1 MSPHS
6 PLRNA
11 QLERWQF
18 QFRTKVLIGL
28 VLSLFGLLTLRLG
41 WLQIVSHGYFHE
53 LAEANRVTLAPLVP
67 QRGLILDRNGLVMAR
82 NESAYT
88 LEITPNQVPNLS
100 QTLDELSQIIS
111 ISSTDRSL
119 FRKLVDETRGIA
131 PVPIRGHLDEKE
143 VARFSVNHYRF
154 PGVDIRMRLTR
165 HYPLEAGSSHL
176 LGYIGRIN
184 EDDEDRLDD
193 LDMLD
198 AYRGTNHI
206 GKVGVEGHYE
216 TLLHGISGAEEIETD
231 AGGRAVRTLSRT
243 EPVAGDDLFL
253 TVDLK
258 LQQVAEE
265 AFGNHRGA
273 LVAIEPATGEIRAF
287 VSLPGFD
294 PNLFVDG
301 IDSTHWNELNNSPWK
316 PLNNRALRGQYPPG
330 STIKPFMA
338 LLALESGKRAADWKM
353 PDPGYFAFPGS
364 THHYRDWKEGGHGS
378 VDMRLSIAQSCDTY
392 YYSLANTL
400 GIGLMHDF
408 FANFGFGSKTGIDL
422 DGEVSG
428 LYPSEEWKQKR
439 FHQEWQAGETV
450 ISGIGQGYVLATPL
464 QLAQAVA
471 TLANGGVMMKPH
483 LVGAIRHRKS
493 GQIQTLSPEVMRTLT
508 LKPENLEFVR
518 DAMEDVLKPGG
529 TAAAVGAGAG
539 YRIAGK
545 TGTAQVVAVRQGE
558 KYNAGATAEQNRDH
572 ALFVAFAPA
581 DKPRLAVAVLVEN
594 GGHGG
599 VTAAPIARQVFDY
612 YLLGKAPHAP
622 KESNAPQPDND

>member
-1 MSPHS
+1 
-6 PLRNA
+6 
-11 QLERWQF
+11 
-18 QFRTKVLIGL
+18 
-28 VLSLFGLLTLRLG
+28 
-41 WLQIVSHGYFHE
+41 
-53 LAEANRVTLAPLVP
+53 
-67 QRGLILDRNGLVMAR
+67 
-82 NESAYT
+82 
-88 LEITPNQVPNLS
+88 
-100 QTLDELSQIIS
+100 
-111 ISSTDRSL
+111 
-119 FRKLVDETRGIA
+119 
-131 PVPIRGHLDEKE
+131 
-143 VARFSVNHYRF
+143 
-154 PGVDIRMRLTR
+154 
-165 HYPLEAGSSHL
+165 
-176 LGYIGRIN
+176 
-184 EDDEDRLDD
+184 
-193 LDMLD
+193 
-198 AYRGTNHI
+198 
-206 GKVGVEGHYE
+206 
-216 TLLHGISGAEEIETD
+216 
-231 AGGRAVRTLSRT
+231 
-243 EPVAGDDLFL
+243 
-253 TVDLK
+253 
-258 LQQVAEE
+258 
-265 AFGNHRGA
+265 
-273 LVAIEPATGEIRAF
+273 
-287 VSLPGFD
+287 
-294 PNLFVDG
+294 
-301 IDSTHWNELNNSPWK
+301 
-316 PLNNRALRGQYPPG
+316 
-330 STIKPFMA
+330 MA

>member
-1 MSPHS
+1 MSPKS
-6 PLRNA
+6 PLRDA

-18 QFRTKVLIGL
+18 QLRTKVLIWLAL
-28 VLSLFGLLTLRLG
+28 VLFGLLTLRLS
-41 WLQIVSHGYFHE
+41 WLQVVSHGYFHE

-82 NESAYT
+82 NESTYS
-88 LEITPNQVPNLS
+88 LEITPSQVPNLN
-100 QTLDELSQIIS
+100 QTLEELSQLIS
-111 ISSTDRSL
+111 ITSSDRSL
-119 FRKLVDETRGIA
+119 FRKLMDETRGIA
-131 PVPIRGHLDEKE
+131 PVPIRNHLDENE

-165 HYPLEAGSSHL
+165 RYPLEASSSHL
-176 LGYIGRIN
+176 LGYIGRVT

-193 LDMLD
+193 MDLLD

-206 GKVGVEGHYE
+206 GKVGIEGRYE
-216 TLLHGISGAEEIETD
+216 TLLHGTSGAEEIETD
-231 AGGRAVRTLSRT
+231 AGGRAIRTLSRT

-301 IDSTHWNELNNSPWK
+301 IDQAHWSELNNSPWK

-330 STIKPFMA
+330 STVKPFMA
-338 LLALESGKRAADWKM
+338 LLALETGKRAADWKM
-353 PDPGYFAFPGS
+353 PDPGYFAFAGS
-364 THHYRDWKEGGHGS
+364 THHYRDWKEGGHGM
-378 VDMRLSIAQSCDTY
+378 VDMHLSIVQSCDTY
-392 YYSLANTL
+392 YYSLATVL
-400 GIGLMHDF
+400 GIDTMHDF
-408 FANFGFGSKTGIDL
+408 FSNFGFGNKTGIDM
-422 DGEVSG
+422 DGEVAG
-428 LYPSEEWKQKR
+428 LYPSEAWKQKR
-439 FHQEWQAGETV
+439 FHQDWQAGETV
-450 ISGIGQGYVLATPL
+450 ISGIGQGYVLATPV

-471 TLANGGVMMKPH
+471 TLANRGVMMKPH
-483 LVGAIRHRKS
+483 LVGAIRDRRTGKV
-493 GQIQTLSPEVMRTLT
+493 QTVAPEVVRKLT
-508 LKPENLEFVR
+508 IKPENLDFVR

-529 TAAAVGAGAG
+529 TAASVGAGAS
-539 YRIAGK
+539 YLMAGK

-581 DKPRLAVAVLVEN
+581 DNPRLAIAVLVEN

-599 VTAAPIARQVFDY
+599 STAAPIARQVFDY
-612 YLLGKAPHAP
+612 YLLGKSPHP
-622 KESNAPQPDND
+622 LKETNAPQSDND